1 MAANI
6 TETRPADARM
16 PLAADVATFEN
27 FSPCPPAEGMTGN
40 FPERRSKTMQDQQ
53 PNHASTPGEII
64 DYYDTHP
71 DLTLRELA
79 TMTGRTVAY
88 LKGLLNHPEKVKA

>member
-1 MAANI
+1 
-6 TETRPADARM
+6 
-16 PLAADVATFEN
+16 
-27 FSPCPPAEGMTGN
+27 
-40 FPERRSKTMQDQQ
+40 MQDQQ